1 MFVDKNVFLAKCF
14 SDESLYL
21 KRYKHQAAV
30 AVCSTTLVTKNMS
43 KRDFYEVLGVSRDAS
58 ERDIKKAYKRLAMK
72 FHPDRNQG
80 DESAADKFKEVK
92 EAYEILTDPQ
102 KKAAYDQYG
111 HAAFEQGGM
120 GGGGF
125 GGGGADFGDI
135 FGDVFGDIF
144 GGGRRGGGH
153 ARAQRGA
160 DLRYNMELT
169 LEEAVRGVSKEIEV
183 PTLVHCDSCDG
194 SGAKKGTSAE
204 TCGTCHGHGQVQM
217 RQGFFAVQ
225 QTCPT
230 CHGKGKIIKD
240 PCNVCHGQGRKQKTK
255 TLNVKIPAGVDTGD
269 RIRLSGE
276 GEAGEMGAPAGDLYV
291 QVHVKDHHIFE
302 RDGNNLYCE
311 VPVSFAMAALGG
323 EVEVP
328 TLDGRVNL
336 KVPSET
342 QTGRMF
348 RMRGK
353 GVKGVRGG
361 GIGDLIVK
369 LVVETPVNLSSRQK
383 DLLKEFE
390 ESCGGEAATK
400 HKPKSEGF
408 FNGVKKFFDDLTS

>member
-1 MFVDKNVFLAKCF
+1 MD
-14 SDESLYL
+14 
-21 KRYKHQAAV
+21 
-30 AVCSTTLVTKNMS
+30 NMS

-92 EAYEILTDPQ
+92 EAYEVLTDAQ
-102 KKAAYDQYG
+102 KRAAYDQYG
-111 HAAFEQGGM
+111 HAAFEQGGGAGF

-125 GGGGADFGDI
+125 GGGADFGDI

-144 GGGRRGGGH
+144 GGGRRGGGQ
-153 ARAQRGA
+153 ARAQRGS

-169 LEEAVRGVSKEIEV
+169 LEEAVRGVSREIEV
-183 PTLVHCDSCDG
+183 STLAHCDVCNG
-194 SGAKKGTSAE
+194 SGAKKGTSAD
-204 TCGTCHGHGQVQM
+204 TCPTCHGHGQVQM

-230 CHGKGKIIKD
+230 CHGNGKIIKD
-240 PCNVCHGQGRKQKTK
+240 PCDSCHGQGRKQKKK
-255 TLNVKIPAGVDTGD
+255 TLDVKIPAGVDTGD

-291 QVHVKDHHIFE
+291 QVHVKAHHIFE

-311 VPVSFAMAALGG
+311 VPVSFSMAALGG

-336 KVPSET
+336 KVPEET

-361 GIGDLIVK
+361 AIGDLIVK
-369 LVVETPVNLSSRQK
+369 LVVETPVKLSARQK
-383 DLLKEFE
+383 ELLREFE
-390 ESCGGEAATK
+390 ESCGGDTNR
-400 HKPKSEGF
+400 HKPKSHGF
-408 FNGVKKFFDDLTS
+408 FQGVKKFLDGLTS